1 MTTLTHGFELIEER
15 NIPEINSL
23 CRLYR
28 HAKSGAHLLSMI
40 NDDENKVFGITFAT
54 PPTDSTGIAHIM
66 EHSVLCGS
74 RKYPLKEPFVEL
86 IKGSLNTFVNAFT
99 YPDKT
104 CYPVASQNV
113 KDLYNLVD
121 VYLDAVLYPNITP
134 WTLRQEGWH
143 YELED
148 KAQPLQ
154 FKGVVFNEMK
164 GAYSSPE
171 SLLGRNIQ
179 QSLFPDTTYGVD
191 SGGDPAAIPDLT
203 YEQFKAFHDT
213 FYHPANARIIF
224 YGDDNPEERLRFLD
238 TWLRDF
244 DKIDVQPKMDLQ
256 PRFTSPKKIEE
267 RYDAGEDAASKKA
280 YVSVNWLLT
289 DEVDP
294 ETTLALEILAHMLAG
309 TPASPLRK
317 ALIDSG
323 LGEDVIGGGMEN
335 DLRESYYTIGLKGV
349 QRADVD
355 KVEPLIFETLKQL
368 ARDGFAM
375 DQVEASLNT
384 IEFQLR
390 EANTGRFPR
399 GIVRMISA
407 LQTWLYDAGDPFTP
421 LAFEAPLQSIKD
433 RLMRRNEHVFANL
446 IQKYLLDNLH
456 RTTLIMLPDANWN
469 AEREA
474 AERARLDAVRNK
486 LNDADLDRIIDETK
500 MLKQMQVT
508 PDSPEA
514 LATIPALTL
523 GDLDRTVKSIP
534 IEVSQSD
541 AGTVLTHDIFT
552 NGIAY
557 LDVGFDLK
565 ALPARLVPYAGL
577 FGNVLLEMGTSKE
590 DFVSLSRR
598 IGRKTGGISASAL
611 NTVNRNSREAI
622 ARFFLRGKSTV
633 AQFGDLLDIL
643 RDVLL
648 TAKLDNK
655 ERFEQIV
662 LEQKAGVESGLVP
675 AGHRFVNT
683 RLASAFNAASW
694 ANEQTGGIA
703 YLFFLRDLEARVKSD
718 WAGVLADL
726 QAVHDA
732 LISRKGL
739 IANVTLDAKNWA
751 TLQPKL
757 AAFIETLPDRQTSNV
772 MRQLDWPIHA
782 DAVNEGLTI
791 PAQVN
796 YVGKGADLY
805 ALGYKLNGAW
815 LPIQNWLRTTYLWER
830 IRVQGGAYGGFCTFD
845 PRSGVFTYLSYRD
858 PNLLATV
865 ENYDGTPAFI
875 RSHAPSA
882 AEVDRTIIGVIGEMD
897 SYLLP
902 DAKGYTSMSRWLAGD
917 TDDTRQQVRDEVL
930 RTTPADFVK
939 FADVAEEVSA
949 KGRVVVLGSPQ
960 AIDKAN
966 AERGGDWLNVMKV
979 M

>member
-1 MTTLTHGFELIEER
+1 MTTLIHGFELIAER

-54 PPTDSTGIAHIM
+54 PPADSTGIAHIM

-113 KDLYNLVD
+113 KDLYNLID
-121 VYLDAVLYPNITP
+121 VYLDAVFYPNISR
-134 WTLRQEGWH
+134 WTLMQEGWH

-171 SLLGRNIQ
+171 NLLGHNIQ

-203 YEQFKAFHDT
+203 YAQFKAFHDT
-213 FYHPANARIIF
+213 YYHPSNARIIF

-238 TWLRDF
+238 TWLREF
-244 DKIDVQPKMDLQ
+244 DRIDVQPKMDLQ
-256 PRFTSPKKIEE
+256 PRFTAPRKIER
-267 RYDAGEDAASKKA
+267 RYDAGEDAGDKKA

-289 DEVDP
+289 DEVNP

-317 ALIDSG
+317 ALIDSS
-323 LGEDVIGGGMEN
+323 LGEDVTGGGVEN
-335 DLRESYYTIGLKGV
+335 DIRESFYAIGLKGV

-355 KVEPLIFETLKQL
+355 KVEPLIFDTLKQL

-375 DQVEASLNT
+375 EQVEASLNT
-384 IEFQLR
+384 VEFQLR

-399 GIVRMISA
+399 GIVRMIQA

-421 LAFEAPLQSIKD
+421 MAFEAPLQAIKD
-433 RLMRRNEHVFANL
+433 RLNNHEPVFASL
-446 IQKYLLDNLH
+446 IQKYLLDNPH
-456 RTTLIMLPDANWN
+456 RTTLIMLPDANFN

-474 AERARLDAVRNK
+474 TERARLDAERST
-486 LNDADLDRIIDETK
+486 LSDADLDRIIDETK

-523 GDLDRTVKSIP
+523 GDLDRAVKSIP
-534 IEVSQSD
+534 IEVSQHD
-541 AGTVLTHDIFT
+541 AGTVLYHDIFT

-565 ALPARLVPYAGL
+565 ALPARLAPYAGL
-577 FGNVLLEMGTSKE
+577 FGNVLLEMGTDKE
-590 DFVSLSRR
+590 DFVALSRR

-611 NTVNRNSREAI
+611 NTVNRTSCETI
-622 ARFFLRGKSTV
+622 ARFFLHGKSTV

-648 TAKLDNK
+648 TARLDNR

-662 LEQKAGVESGLVP
+662 LEEKAGVESGLVP
-675 AGHRFVNT
+675 AGHRFVNM
-683 RLASAFNAASW
+683 RLASAFNTAGW
-694 ANEQTGGIA
+694 ANEQTSGIA
-703 YLFFLRDLEARVKSD
+703 YLFFLRELEQRVKRD

-726 QAVHDA
+726 QAVRDG
-732 LISRKGL
+732 LVSRSSL
-739 IANVTLDAKNWA
+739 IANITLDQKNW
-751 TLQPKL
+751 TSLQPKL
-757 AAFIETLPDRQTSNV
+757 HDFITQLPITSYPAA
-772 MRQLDWPIHA
+772 DWPTGNA
-782 DAVNEGLTI
+782 TNEGLSI
-791 PAQVN
+791 PTQVN

-805 ALGYKLNGAW
+805 ALGHTLNGAW

-845 PRSGVFTYLSYRD
+845 PRSGIYAYLSYRD
-858 PNLLATV
+858 PNLLGTI
-865 ENYDGTPAFI
+865 ENYDNTPAFI

-882 AEVDRTIIGVIGEMD
+882 AEVERTIIGVIGEMD
-897 SYLLP
+897 GYLLP
-902 DAKGYTSMSRWLAGD
+902 DAKGYTAMSRWLAGD
-917 TDDTRQQVRDEVL
+917 TDAQRQQVRDEVL

-939 FADVAEEVSA
+939 FADVAEDVSA
-949 KGRVVVLGSPQ
+949 KGRVVVLGSPA

-966 AERGGDWLNVMKV
+966 AERGGNWLNVTKV

>member
-1 MTTLTHGFELIEER
+1 
-15 NIPEINSL
+15 
-23 CRLYR
+23 
-28 HAKSGAHLLSMI
+28 
-40 NDDENKVFGITFAT
+40 
-54 PPTDSTGIAHIM
+54 
-66 EHSVLCGS
+66 
-74 RKYPLKEPFVEL
+74 
-86 IKGSLNTFVNAFT
+86 
-99 YPDKT
+99 
-104 CYPVASQNV
+104 V

-121 VYLDAVLYPNITP
+121 VYLDAVFYPNITP
-134 WTLRQEGWH
+134 WTLMQEGWH

-164 GAYSSPE
+164 GNYSSPDSMLSE
-171 SLLGRNIQ
+171 YIT
-179 QSLFPDTTYGVD
+179 QSLFPNTTYGLD

-203 YEQFKAFHDT
+203 YEQFKSFHDT
-213 FYHPANARIIF
+213 FYHPSNAKIVF

-238 TWLRDF
+238 TWLREF
-244 DKIDVQPKMDLQ
+244 NAIDVKPKMDVQ
-256 PRFTSPKKIEE
+256 PRFTSPKRVEQ
-267 RYDAGEDAASKKA
+267 RYDAGEDAESKKA

-289 DEVDP
+289 DDTDP
-294 ETTLALEILAHMLAG
+294 ETTLSLEMLAHLLAG

-323 LGEDVIGGGMEN
+323 LGEDVTGGGVEN
-335 DLRESYYTIGLKGV
+335 DIRESFYRIGLKGV

-355 KVEPLIFETLKQL
+355 KIEPLILDTLKQL
-368 ARDGFAM
+368 AQNGFEKE
-375 DQVEASLNT
+375 QIEASLNT
-384 IEFQLR
+384 IEFQMR
-390 EANTGRFPR
+390 EANTGGFPR
-399 GIVRMISA
+399 GIIRMIQA
-407 LQTWLYDAGDPFTP
+407 LQTWLYDNRDPFTP
-421 LAFEAPLQSIKD
+421 MAFEAPLQAIKD
-433 RLMRRNEHVFANL
+433 RLNNNEHVFATL
-446 IQKYLLDNLH
+446 IQKYLLDNPH
-456 RTTLIMLPDANWN
+456 RTTLIMLPDATWN

-474 AERARLDAVRNK
+474 KERARLDALRSK

-508 PDSPEA
+508 PDTPEA
-514 LATIPALTL
+514 LATIPSLKL
-523 GDLDRTVKSIP
+523 GDLDRSVKSIP
-534 IEVSQSD
+534 IDVSASD
-541 AGTVLTHDIFT
+541 AGTVLYHDIFT

-557 LDVGFDLK
+557 LDIGFDLK

-577 FGNVLLEMGTSKE
+577 LGNVLLEMGTATQ
-590 DFVSLSRR
+590 DFVALSNR
-598 IGRKTGGISASAL
+598 IGSKTGGISASAL
-611 NTVNRNSREAI
+611 NTVNRESREAI
-622 ARFFLRGKSTV
+622 SRFFLRGKSTV

-662 LEQKAGVESGLVP
+662 LEEKAGVEGGLVP
-675 AGHRFVNT
+675 AGHRFVNQ

-694 ANEQTGGIA
+694 AGEQTGGIS
-703 YLFFLRDLEARVKSD
+703 YLFFLRELEARVEND

-726 QAVHDA
+726 QAIRDT
-732 LISRKGL
+732 LISRSSL
-739 IANVTLDAKNWA
+739 IANVTLDAKNWS

-757 AAFIETLPDRQTSNV
+757 AEFIETLPQSHASNV
-772 MRQLDWPIHA
+772 MRQSDWPTHG
-782 DAVNEGLTI
+782 DAANEGLTI

-805 ALGYKLNGAW
+805 ALGYRMNGAW

-845 PRSGVFTYLSYRD
+845 PRAGVYTYLSYRD

-875 RSHAPSA
+875 RSHAPSE
-882 AEVDRTIIGVIGEMD
+882 AEVERTIIGVIGEMD
-897 SYLLP
+897 GYLLP

-917 TDDTRQQVRDEVL
+917 TDEKRQKIREEVL
-930 RTTPADFVK
+930 RTTPADFVA
-939 FADVAEEVSA
+939 FAEVAEEVSK

-960 AIDKAN
+960 AIEKAN
-966 AERGGDWLNVMKV
+966 TERGAGWLNVKKV